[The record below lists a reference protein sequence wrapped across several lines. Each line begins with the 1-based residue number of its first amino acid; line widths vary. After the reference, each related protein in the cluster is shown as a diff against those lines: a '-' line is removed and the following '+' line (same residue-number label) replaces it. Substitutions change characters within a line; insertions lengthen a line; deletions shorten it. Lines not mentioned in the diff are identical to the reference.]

1 MAGKCSGENLSLPEH
16 KHMEILDRGGLRE
29 VDDNETLIIKV
40 AEYHFKTI
48 TGVPTTK
55 TDCKTLCPPWWKIL
69 LSIRI
74 CPKPEVNQLIQLL
87 KKKSP

>member
-16 KHMEILDRGGLRE
+16 KHIEILDRGGLWE